1 MSTIWSK
8 FCFRGVC
15 CGALVVFT
23 AALAA
28 ADDVLKLVPDNAL
41 GVVVINRVGE
51 TNDKIRA
58 LALRLKVPPFD
69 VLGTAKLTLGVQ
81 KGLDDK
87 GSVALAAIPSTPN
100 GVPVMVAFVAASDPA
115 ALAEQL
121 NAEIGDDG
129 VAKLSLADRPVVAA
143 AKDGYAVITEEANK
157 PTLLAVIA
165 GAKSIADAA
174 PALTDW
180 RSDIDV
186 YAVTT
191 PAGVKFAQQQIEFG
205 LQVAKTQM
213 ANQGEQG
220 EAALAGLAMYD
231 SLVAALDKEIS
242 HAAIG
247 LRMADDGAVHL
258 VSRTVPVEGGVLA
271 SAATSAKPLKTSS
284 LAGLPQT
291 PYFIAGGG
299 VFTPASMKPWLE
311 TSFGMMKSYPG
322 WDKLSDQQIKKLSKI
337 SLQSMQGMR
346 SMAMLLGVGQGD
358 EPLYGRMLMVMKTK
372 DAKAYLDNYETAM
385 GEMAKILKDTGQP
398 LLTFES
404 QRMEVDG
411 LPVLKLAMNMKPFLG
426 PGQGPETEKMM
437 ELMFGGGA
445 MMNTYFAAADQTTV
459 VGAYVSP
466 EQLVTAV
473 QAIREGKPP
482 LADEAGVAQ
491 TLAMLPPGAQWVGL
505 VSPRGGAAFVSRMM
519 KSLKIVGAPGPGPE
533 AIPELPET
541 PPIGLGVLLSPS
553 GLDTDLAIPAAVLEA
568 VSEAVRKAMAERGQP
583 EA

>member
-1 MSTIWSK
+1 
-8 FCFRGVC
+8 
-15 CGALVVFT
+15 VVFT

-100 GVPVMVAFVAASDPA
+100 GVPVMVAFVAASDPV

-165 GAKSIADAA
+165 GAKSIAEAV

-180 RSDIDV
+180 RSDNDV

-231 SLVAALDKEIS
+231 ALVAAMDKEIS

-311 TSFGMMKSYPG
+311 ISFGMMKSYPG
-322 WDKLSDQQIKKLSKI
+322 WDKLNDQQIKKLSKI

-346 SMAMLLGVGQGD
+346 SMAMLLGVAQGN

-372 DAKAYLDNYETAM
+372 DAKAYLDNYEAAM
-385 GEMAKILKDTGQP
+385 GEMAEILKDTGQP
-398 LLTFES
+398 LLAFES

-437 ELMFGGGA
+437 ELMFGGGD
-445 MMNTYFAAADQTTV
+445 MMSTYFAAADQTTV

-466 EQLVTAV
+466 DQLVTAV

-505 VSPRGGAAFVSRMM
+505 VSPRGGAAFVARMM